1 MSDYILELQGISKRF
16 PGVQAL
22 DKVDFNVRSGEVH
35 ALVGEN
41 GAGKSTLIKTVAGVY
56 QPDEGQIIYQDQPVR
71 VENTGHAWELGIAT
85 IYQEASLYPDL
96 SVLENMYMG
105 RQPTRGFF
113 IDWKKM
119 QATAEEIFHSMEI
132 EMDMQARVGDLSAA
146 EHQMVEIAKALSQD
160 AHVLIM
166 DEPTSSL
173 ARKDIRALFQ
183 IVDRLR
189 QRGVAVIYISHRLE
203 EVFELAD
210 RVTVLRDGKY
220 IGTEAVSEV
229 TNQQLIN
236 MMVGRTL
243 DTLFPKT
250 EMEIGQPVMQ
260 VEGLSRRGGF
270 QDVNLEVH
278 RGEIVGLAGLVGSG
292 RTELAR
298 SIFGIDPAD
307 EGQIKLGG
315 QTVVVKNPWQALSLG
330 IAYLPEDRQRQGVVL
345 ALSVSENIS
354 LAILEKLCHLGV
366 ISFREETSLAGDFVK
381 KLNIRTPGLG
391 QRVANLSGGNQQKVV
406 VAKWLASQPQVLIL
420 DEPTRGIDV
429 GAKAEIHRLMSD
441 LAGQGIG
448 ILMISSELPEIMGM
462 SDRIL
467 VMHRGRITGE
477 LDRSE
482 ATQERIISLATGV
495 VSD

>member
-41 GAGKSTLIKTVAGVY
+41 GAGKSTLIKIVAGVY
-56 QPDEGQIIYQDQPVR
+56 QQDEGQIIYQKQPVR
-71 VENTGHAWELGIAT
+71 IENPGHAWELGIAT

-113 IDWKKM
+113 IDWRTM
-119 QATAEEIFHSMEI
+119 QATAEEIFRSMEV
-132 EMDMQARVGDLSAA
+132 EMDVQTRVGELSAA

-173 ARKDIRALFQ
+173 ARKDIKALFQ

-220 IGTEAVSEV
+220 IGTEVASEV
-229 TNQQLIN
+229 TNQQLIT

-250 EMEIGQPVMQ
+250 EVRIGEPVMQ

-270 QDVNLEVH
+270 QDINLEVH

-307 EGQIKLGG
+307 EGQIKLNG
-315 QTVVVKNPWQALSLG
+315 QPVAIKNPWQALSLG
-330 IAYLPEDRQRQGVVL
+330 VAYLPEDRQRQGIIL
-345 ALSVSENIS
+345 ALNVRENIS

-366 ISFREETSLAGDFVK
+366 ISFREEMSLAGDFVD
-381 KLNIRTPGLG
+381 KLHIRTPSLG

-406 VAKWLASQPQVLIL
+406 VAKWLASQPKVLIV

-448 ILMISSELPEIMGM
+448 ILMISSELPEILGM

-467 VMHRGRITGE
+467 VMNRGRIMGE

-482 ATQERIISLATGV
+482 ATQERIISLATSV
-495 VSD
+495 ISD